1 MKCYIY
7 VSGNPDICIEDENDS
22 NVIREFEGQIID
34 GNRIESEAL
43 DFGINFFDGL
53 EFNRVLPLD
62 ETRTFIASKS
72 RLNSVKV
79 NSEFKQYYS
88 AKACR
93 YLEGIERKLAIAE
106 MMAGEEFPLRF
117 YSLDD

>member
-79 NSEFKQYYS
+79 TMGFLELGAAMKFISNSASFPHAIPSIFK
-88 AKACR
+88 
-93 YLEGIERKLAIAE
+93 
-106 MMAGEEFPLRF
+106 EEYPSNSVVNFGCG
-117 YSLDD
+117 